1 MKTAHMSQHN
11 SLIRTVSTSLVGLLV
26 VVSSVFLITHV
37 KQPARAD
44 ANTSFSFTS
53 VGDYGESAYTTANL
67 KYIGKS
73 GASFNLAL
81 GDLNYDHVHTTAA
94 QWSSYVQSNLPA
106 NFPFEILAGNEDPQI
121 SALATGLPDRIGNIS
136 GTYAQEYSFDY
147 PPNTPLVRFIFASP
161 GGILPGYDYSQ
172 GSTHYNWVA
181 QQIDSARTAGI
192 PWVIVGMHEYCLAI
206 NDGSP
211 GTCSSLDLMNL
222 LLSKKVDL
230 ILYGHQHNYQVSKQ
244 LALNSSCTSLTV
256 GTFNANCVV
265 NSTANLTKGAG
276 SVMVING
283 TGGKSIFKINAS
295 DPDAKYFRIWEGSNI
310 KGTMGVNFI
319 TVTQSKLTVKF
330 VPVSKGKF
338 TDTFTITNNSPNPG
352 ATPSPTATPIP
363 TNTASERKH

>member
-1 MKTAHMSQHN
+1 MKTGHMSQHN
-11 SLIRTVSTSLVGLLV
+11 NLVRTVSTAVVGLV
-26 VVSSVFLITHV
+26 VVISSVFLIIHAKPSVHASAPT
-37 KQPARAD
+37 
-44 ANTSFSFTS
+44 TFSFTS
-53 VGDYGESAYTTANL
+53 VGDYGESSYTTANL

-121 SALATGLPDRIGNIS
+121 NDLATDLPDRIGNIV
-136 GTYAQEYSFDY
+136 GTYAKEYSFDY
-147 PPNTPLVRFIFASP
+147 PPGAPLARFIFASP

-181 QQIDSARTAGI
+181 QQIDGARTAGI
-192 PWVIVGMHEYCLAI
+192 PWVIVGMHEYCLDI

-244 LALNSSCTSLTV
+244 LALNNTTCKSLPV

-265 NSTANLTKGAG
+265 DSSANLTKGAG

-295 DPDAKYFRIWEGSNI
+295 DPNAKYFRTWEGSNI

-338 TDTFTITNNSPNPG
+338 TDTFTITGSSP
-352 ATPSPTATPIP
+352 APSG
-363 TNTASERKH
+363 SKH